1 MMWRLAEKIFHNWR
15 YIEGK
20 TMRWVWG
27 QTLGTVQ
34 NWISGELSHMEKEN
48 YKCESSLPNVR
59 IWGPTLGFHARGS
72 CTRKKRPQNIWLWK
86 AAGLVFEIASVLQER
101 QYLFLMDMCKI
112 SHILRPST
120 EGVIGKEPGS
130 DSLDDL
136 REPPQ
141 EAGGN

>member
-1 MMWRLAEKIFHNWR
+1 M
-15 YIEGK
+15 
-20 TMRWVWG
+20 
-27 QTLGTVQ
+27 
-34 NWISGELSHMEKEN
+34 
-48 YKCESSLPNVR
+48 
-59 IWGPTLGFHARGS
+59 
-72 CTRKKRPQNIWLWK
+72 
-86 AAGLVFEIASVLQER
+86 FEIASVLQER
-101 QYLFLMDMCKI
+101 QYLFFMCKI

>member
-1 MMWRLAEKIFHNWR
+1 M
-15 YIEGK
+15 
-20 TMRWVWG
+20 
-27 QTLGTVQ
+27 
-34 NWISGELSHMEKEN
+34 
-48 YKCESSLPNVR
+48 
-59 IWGPTLGFHARGS
+59 
-72 CTRKKRPQNIWLWK
+72 
-86 AAGLVFEIASVLQER
+86 FEIASVLQER